1 MCCNVDVKS
10 LTFSSLLLWEA
21 DVTLFT
27 LFTLS
32 WAKFWALKMGIKS
45 LWLIAK
51 MAIVA
56 ALRSRDEFNFLSLP
70 LAVYQNTLL
79 SLDDDQGLKV
89 NVRSL
94 NGDKSWEVF
103 GHFVSVFFALN
114 EELTVKCVFGSMP
127 RVPQTRLTWDLLKVT
142 RLPGFPI

>member
-79 SLDDDQGLKV
+79 SLDDNQGLGV

-94 NGDKSWEVF
+94 NGDKSWEIFRTLRLSFPCFEWRVESEMCF
-103 GHFVSVFFALN
+103 WLN
-114 EELTVKCVFGSMP
+114 AKSSSNKIDLRLVKS
-127 RVPQTRLTWDLLKVT
+127 D
-142 RLPGFPI
+142 